1 MKIGD
6 KVNFLRETGG
16 GKVAGFQGKN
26 IVLVEDEDGFQIP
39 MPITEVVVV
48 DSDDYS
54 TATIINQRAEAQER
68 KAEETPLQRGG
79 RSVSAMMRDGQDEA
93 VDMTVEDV
101 VDDTREV
108 TFRPQAEERK
118 GGNQLSAYLAF
129 VPIDFKVVTNPRFE
143 VYFVNDSNYYMQY
156 AYLVAEGNSWSLK
169 AQGEVEPNTKLYIEE
184 VGREEINHLDRVA
197 VQLIAY
203 KRDKPFI
210 IKPAVDV
217 QLRIDPMK
225 FYKQHTFEDTD
236 FFEQPVLLYAIVE
249 DDRPVRPLV
258 ADAKALKREMY
269 KGSSPSQSA
278 DSTTSKREQLVG
290 RYSDDQGK
298 GNKRNSPYIRHRGL
312 DDAIVVDL
320 HAEEVLDTTRGMS
333 AGEILEYQL
342 KIFRDTLA
350 EHAAHKG
357 QKLIFIH
364 GKGEGVLRRALINEL
379 NYKYK
384 SYTYQDASF
393 QEYGYGATQV
403 VVR

>member
-39 MPITEVVVV
+39 MPVNEVVIV

-54 TATIINQRAEAQER
+54 TASVINKRAEADER

-79 RSVSAMMRDGQDEA
+79 RSVSAMMRDGQEET

-101 VDDTREV
+101 IDDTKEV

-118 GGNQLSAYLAF
+118 GGNQLTALLAF
-129 VPIDFKVVTNPRFE
+129 VPANGHVLADPHLDL
-143 VYFVNDSNYYMQY
+143 YFVNDSNYYMQY
-156 AYLVAEGNSWSLK
+156 TFLVAEGNSWTVQ
-169 AQGEVEPNTKLYIEE
+169 ARGEVAPNTKLFIEE
-184 VGREEINHLDRVA
+184 VGREQINHLDRVA

-203 KRDKPFI
+203 KHDKPFI
-210 IKPAVDV
+210 LKPAVDV
-217 QLRIDPMK
+217 QMRIDPMK
-225 FYKQHTFEDTD
+225 FYKQHAFEDND
-236 FFEQPVLLYAIVE
+236 FFEQPALLYTIIE
-249 DDRPVRPLV
+249 NDQPLRPLV
-258 ADAKALKREMY
+258 ADAKAIKREMY
-269 KGSSPSQSA
+269 KSNKEQADTHLSSRR
-278 DSTTSKREQLVG
+278 DQLVR
-290 RYSDDQGK
+290 RYSDDQLK
-298 GNKRNSPYIRHRGL
+298 GNKRHSSYIRHSGL

-320 HAEEVLDTTRGMS
+320 HADEILDTTQGMS

-342 KIFRDTLA
+342 KIFRETLDA
-350 EHAAHKG
+350 HAAHKG